1 MMPKTSRRT
10 AGWIAASM
18 LATLAV
24 LSLAESGGPA
34 GPRPPTALPPG
45 AIAPTDSQKATA
57 RKIGRILE
65 EAHYSRAPIDKKMSE
80 QVFNR
85 YLDFLDGQ
93 RSYFLASDI
102 AEFQAYKFKF
112 DDMIRTGDVEPAY
125 AIFARFQQ
133 RNRDRIQHAIA
144 LLKTEPHWA
153 LTETFE
159 FERQKAAWPVSET
172 EVNELWRK
180 RVKNDALS
188 LLLTGKQW
196 PEVTDLL
203 RKRYERVLKRV
214 DQITPED
221 VFENLMNA
229 YARSF
234 DPHSSY
240 FSPRNSE
247 EYRIQMS
254 LNYEGIGASLQLIDD
269 YVTIMNVI
277 EGGPASVA
285 ATLNANDRIT
295 GVSQGHEGEFKD
307 VIGWRLDDVVQLIRG
322 KAGTTV
328 RLQVLPAGAAPG
340 AQEKILE
347 FVRNK
352 VTLEAQAAHKEV
364 KNITR
369 DGRNLKVGVITVPG
383 FYQDIAAQNA
393 GDQNFR
399 STPRDVLKLIRELK
413 TENIDGLVLDLR
425 GDGGGYLPEAT
436 ALTGLFINHGPVV
449 QLRDTAGRLEVLDDP
464 EPAPFYDGPL
474 AVLVDRLSASASEIF
489 AGAIQ
494 DYHRGVILG
503 QTTFGKGTVQNLVP
517 LDRWS
522 PKPVNGQLTVT
533 IGKFYRVTGE
543 STQHRGVEPDVRL
556 ASPLDTKEIGES
568 ALESALPW
576 DRIAGVPFRMSVGTS
591 AAPAVA
597 ALATEEDARAQH
609 DPDYRW
615 LVSDIAAIDSVRG
628 QHSVSLNLKARRD
641 ERTRVQSE
649 RLARENSRRA
659 AKNLPALKSVE
670 ELDKIKDEAAD
681 VVLEQ
686 ASQVMADMVTGAHPQ
701 PPQKTARAS

>member
-1 MMPKTSRRT
+1 MSLPLRRSPRWLIASVLLVFALAL
-10 AGWIAASM
+10 AGSAQA
-18 LATLAV
+18 
-24 LSLAESGGPA
+24 PA
-34 GPRPPTALPPG
+34 GTSILPPG
-45 AIAPTDSQKATA
+45 TLGPTDMQRATA
-57 RKIGRILE
+57 RKVGRILE
-65 EAHYSRAPIDKKMSE
+65 EAHYSRASLDERMSE
-80 QVFNR
+80 VVYHR
-85 YLDFLDGQ
+85 YLEFLDGQ

-102 AEFQAYKFKF
+102 EEFNSYGKQFG
-112 DDMIRTGDVEPAY
+112 DMIRTGNVDPAY
-125 AIFARFQQ
+125 LIFARFQQ
-133 RNRDRIQHAIA
+133 RNRERIQHALA
-144 LLKTEPHWA
+144 LLKSEPDWTVNESFDFDRAHTVWPA
-153 LTETFE
+153 D
-159 FERQKAAWPVSET
+159 AASMD
-172 EVNELWRK
+172 ELWRK

-188 LLLTGKQW
+188 LMLTGKQW
-196 PEVTDLL
+196 P
-203 RKRYERVLKRV
+203 
-214 DQITPED
+214 D
-221 VFENLMNA
+221 VFEGLMNS
-229 YARSF
+229 YARAF

-240 FSPRNSE
+240 FSPRSSE

-254 LNYEGIGASLQLIDD
+254 LNYEGIGASLQIVDD
-269 YVTIMNVI
+269 YVTIMNVL
-277 EGGPASVA
+277 EGGPAA
-285 ATLNANDRIT
+285 AAGTLSTNDRIT
-295 GVSQGHEGEFKD
+295 GVGQGHDGPFTD

-340 AQEKILE
+340 SPEKVME

-364 KNITR
+364 RSVARN
-369 DGRNLKVGVITVPG
+369 GRTLKIGVITVPG

-393 GDQNFR
+393 GDENYR
-399 STPRDVLKLIRELK
+399 STTHDVLKLLRELK
-413 TENIDGLVLDLR
+413 GENVDGLLLDLR

-464 EPAPFYDGPL
+464 EPAPAYDGPL

-522 PKPVNGQLTVT
+522 QKPVNGQLTVT

-543 STQHRGVEPDVRL
+543 STQHRGVEPDVPL
-556 ASPLDTKEIGES
+556 ASPLDTKEVGES

-576 DRIAGVPFRMSVGTS
+576 DRIAGVPFRAST
-591 AAPAVA
+591 AAAAVPPVA
-597 ALATEEDARAQH
+597 ALATEEDARAQR

-615 LVSDIAAIDSVRG
+615 LLSDIAAIDSVRG
-628 QHSVSLNLKARRD
+628 QHSLSLNLKTRRE
-641 ERTRVQSE
+641 ERAHIDAE

-659 AKNLPALKSVE
+659 AKNLPPLKSVE
-670 ELDKIKDEAAD
+670 ELEKTKDEAAD

-686 ASQVMADMVTGAHPQ
+686 ATQVMADMVTHTQPQ
-701 PPQKTARAS
+701 TKTARASG